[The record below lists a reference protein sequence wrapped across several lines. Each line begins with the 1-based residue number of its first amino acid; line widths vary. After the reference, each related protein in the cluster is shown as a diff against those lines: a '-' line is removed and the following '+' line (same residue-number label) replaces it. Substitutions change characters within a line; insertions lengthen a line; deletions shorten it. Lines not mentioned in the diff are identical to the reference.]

1 MSERSR
7 TKYII
12 LGMLSIEPSSGY
24 DITQSI
30 KTSTAYF
37 WSESEGQ
44 IYPTL
49 AKCVNDGLATC
60 KEDPQSSSRIKKIY
74 TITPKGQDVLN
85 EWLEK
90 KPQESLVR
98 NEFLLKLFF
107 AKNISKEKIISHL
120 EDFIND
126 QKASLGTFDNINKQ
140 LMQIESPHRPYWLA
154 SLNYGIA
161 ATKAELEWAQSTILA
176 FGFPP
181 TTRACTRE

>member
-1 MSERSR
+1 MLERSR

-12 LGMLSIEPSSGY
+12 LGMLSIEPASGY

-30 KTSTAYF
+30 KSSTAYF

-49 AKCVNDGLATC
+49 AKCVADGLATC
-60 KEDPQSSSRIKKIY
+60 EEDSVSSNSRIRKIY
-74 TITPKGQDVLN
+74 TITTKGQEVLN

-90 KPQESLVR
+90 KPSNSLIR

-107 AKNISKEKIISHL
+107 AKNICKEKILAHL
-120 EDFIND
+120 EAFIKD
-126 QKASLGTFDNINKQ
+126 QEVSLNAFENINKQ
-140 LMQIESPHRPYWLA
+140 LMQIEDQHKPYWLA

-161 ATKAELEWAQSTILA
+161 TTKAELEWAQNTL
-176 FGFPP
+176 
-181 TTRACTRE
+181 RELK

>member
-30 KTSTAYF
+30 KSSTAYF

-49 AKCVNDGLATC
+49 AKCVANGLATC
-60 KEDPQSSSRIKKIY
+60 KEDPESNNRTRKIY
-74 TITPKGQDVLN
+74 TITPKGEKVLN

-107 AKNISKEKIISHL
+107 AKNISKEKILAHL
-120 EDFIND
+120 ETFIREE
-126 QKASLGTFDNINKQ
+126 KASLDAFEKINKQ
-140 LMQIESPHRPYWLA
+140 LIQIEDPHKPYWLA

-161 ATKAELEWAQSTILA
+161 TTKAALEWAQNTLQVFKKS
-176 FGFPP
+176 
-181 TTRACTRE
+181 